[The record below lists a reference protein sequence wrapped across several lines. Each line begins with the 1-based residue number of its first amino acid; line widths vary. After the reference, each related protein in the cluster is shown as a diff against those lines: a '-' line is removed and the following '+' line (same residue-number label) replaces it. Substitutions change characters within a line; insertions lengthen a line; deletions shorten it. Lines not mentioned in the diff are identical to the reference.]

1 MGYEGFVDECG
12 RILSQRFEELS
23 GSNLVINLGEWM
35 QYYALDVIGAITFSE
50 RFGFLNA
57 GEDMGGVIE
66 ANENRRMYATL
77 AGIYPSLHP
86 LLFRIVSYLPSS
98 GAASFQY
105 LFKFANERI
114 RERKVRLGTEADD
127 GPMDQVG
134 RFLTAHIERPD
145 YFTAQDVL
153 MGSLTNILA
162 GSDTTAISLSAILHY
177 LCTHPEKMQKLR
189 DEIDGM
195 AKRGQVS
202 DPVTLKET
210 QAMPYLQAVIKESL
224 RLHPATGLTLAR
236 KVPKG
241 GATISGEFFPEGATV
256 GINTWVAHCKRDVF
270 GPDARF
276 FRPER

>member
-1 MGYEGFVDECG
+1 
-12 RILSQRFEELS
+12 
-23 GSNLVINLGEWM
+23 
-35 QYYALDVIGAITFSE
+35 
-50 RFGFLNA
+50 
-57 GEDMGGVIE
+57 
-66 ANENRRMYATL
+66 
-77 AGIYPSLHP
+77 
-86 LLFRIVSYLPSS
+86 
-98 GAASFQY
+98 
-105 LFKFANERI
+105 
-114 RERKVRLGTEADD
+114 
-127 GPMDQVG
+127 MDQVG
-134 RFLTAHIERPD
+134 RFLTAHMERPD

-162 GSDTTAISLSAILHY
+162 GSDTIAISLSAILHY
-177 LCTHPEKMQKLR
+177 LCTHPEKMRKLR

-210 QAMPYLQAVIKESL
+210 QAMPYMQAVIKESL

-256 GINTWVAHCKRDVF
+256 GINTWVAHYNRDIF

-276 FRPER
+276 FRPERWIESDEKTLSVMEQYNFPFGLGSRGCMGKNISLLEIGKVIPQLIRRFDFELEEPQKELHCLNYWFVRQTNLRCRLSVRRQ